1 MQTRPSIS
9 RRRHK
14 KRDALPDQKWLTYF
28 LAFILILLI
37 VVFVVLA
44 NPKYKNMIVE
54 YIQGVLHKEKKVPRP
69 RPGLGAE
76 MNGFGNKSIAE
87 DRGAV
92 LEHPYFFR
100 YIISNPQNVIL
111 RLCEES
117 LFFGKTPCEEDPS
130 LCSG

>member
-9 RRRHK
+9 RIRHK

-76 MNGFGNKSIAE
+76 MNGFENKSIAE

-100 YIISNPQNVIL
+100 HATTETKIPQAAL
-111 RLCEES
+111 
-117 LFFGKTPCEEDPS
+117 
-130 LCSG
+130 SGT

>member
-9 RRRHK
+9 RRQFK
-14 KRDALPDQKWLTYF
+14 KRNALPDQKWLTYL

-44 NPKYKNMIVE
+44 NPTYKNTVVE
-54 YIQGVLHKEKKVPRP
+54 YIKGVLHKEKKVPRP

-76 MNGFGNKSIAE
+76 MNEFGNKSVAK

-100 YIISNPQNVIL
+100 HAATETKIL
-111 RLCEES
+111 HVAVSKWDVMTEGVAS
-117 LFFGKTPCEEDPS
+117 S
-130 LCSG
+130 